1 MAFAHD
7 KKDAVFSAYL
17 MDQLAI
23 AQKKYIARFTGFL
36 DMNETSVARRVL
48 VGQRHDEYMFSAG
61 YPDGERVMLGVFAP
75 GDTPEE
81 SDFPIVPI
89 TFRFREEDMPGH
101 RDFLGSI
108 LALGIKR
115 ETIGDILIGGGIAVL
130 FTTTA
135 VAPVIMSELTKIGRY
150 GVKTSV
156 GLPDELPAQ
165 HSYEDRQLSVSSL
178 RLDCVI
184 AAMLGLSREKATQTI
199 RSQLVSVNGVA
210 VAEISSAVRD
220 GDIISVRGFG
230 KFLFVQVLSVTKK
243 DRLRILC
250 KRYI

>member
-1 MAFAHD
+1 MAFSPD

-17 MDQLAI
+17 LDQLSI
-23 AQKKYIARFTGFL
+23 AQEKYVTRFTGFL

-48 VGQRHDEYMFSAG
+48 AAQGYDGFLFSAG

-75 GDTPEE
+75 GDTPQE

-89 TFRFREEDMPGH
+89 TFRFREEDLLGH

-108 LALGIKR
+108 LALGVKR

-130 FTTTA
+130 FTTAT
-135 VAPVIMSELTKIGRY
+135 VAPVIMGELTKIGRH

-156 GLPDELPAQ
+156 GLPDKLPAQ
-165 HSYEDRQLSVSSL
+165 HQYEDRQLNVSSL

-184 AAMLGLSREKATQTI
+184 AAMLGLSREKAAQTI
-199 RSQLVSVNGVA
+199 RSQLVSVNGA
-210 VAEISSAVRD
+210 LDAELSSMLRE
-220 GDIISVRGFG
+220 GDIVSVRGFG
-230 KFLFVQVLSVTKK
+230 KFLFAQVLSVTKK
-243 DRLRILC
+243 DRLRVLC